1 MKLRRLQYEGFKSNR
16 PVVIDTTAPVFVT
29 GSNRSGKSGVIEM
42 AKALVAGCID
52 APVGHESDILRF
64 SPTGE
69 IQDTGQFQNGAGA
82 WSVTRSWSAR
92 RSPQKEI
99 AVNDQKLSF
108 NEGTKAVEKRLGGF
122 RPGLGFNALFGL
134 SATERKRWLLSLFS
148 PNETTVAD
156 MLGKFSDRFLHAVEA
171 IPEEDFAKDEIAK
184 RRVSFLARISDQIS
198 DSPFSRLA
206 FIESTLRDEKN
217 KAVQSA
223 RNKVKAVQEIM
234 RSAAMTTRPVAGGAT
249 GIRAKIA
256 DLEKARDDLKEK
268 LARLNASLESHQA
281 LYQERDEALEE
292 IQELEAASTLPDD
305 ILDTEQEIEHLNERL
320 AEIGDPAGRLRDLET
335 AYARTEAQRNS
346 VAERSQIRAG
356 LEQSIREAEE
366 EYARQ
371 ERALVLQATF
381 AARETELER
390 LEAQLQE
397 ARDAVQQ
404 IALLNKARAGCALS
418 VSRTRM
424 ALEFITLHEFGDDP
438 EKNAPPSPICD
449 ACGSR
454 GDFTE
459 QIAALRKALAE
470 EREEGDPA
478 AFDARIAELEPIAGR
493 VEALA
498 QQASNLRAEISGM
511 KDRDATRRE
520 TMDREEARL
529 ADLRAQLAAITPDEE
544 GLDLEVER
552 LTSEIETERGL
563 VTETDAINELI
574 AEQKQ
579 DLAVQ
584 RNNQTHHEARLKE
597 LTDTRDRLEKAIQEL
612 PSLDAGPMEAELKT
626 VETDLAA
633 KRQALEGQVEREK
646 SEKDALRF
654 NGEKTIEEAWAK
666 IAGDLM
672 EFVGPKGLMRELLE
686 AAIRPLEADVTSLLQ
701 RAGFAGCK
709 FAVRFFV
716 GDSESCD
723 IGVQR
728 LDTFVSEIN
737 GDPNHGFIDYSA
749 MSASEQLVYA
759 ACVAMGLAPRA
770 TAEWKPLFVKDLT
783 LLVGEYRQLF
793 VDLLTAES
801 SRFDNVFIEEA
812 TEGDAPSVQVGE
824 TWNVVSMEGY
834 NQWAE

>member
-42 AKALVAGCID
+42 AKALVAGTID

-69 IQDTGQFQNGAGA
+69 IQDIGNFQNGAGA

-99 AVNDQKLSF
+99 AVNDQKISF
-108 NEGTKAVEKRLGGF
+108 NEGSKAVEKTLGGF

-148 PNETTVAD
+148 PDETTVAD
-156 MLGKFSDRFLHAVEA
+156 MLVAFDERFIHAVDA
-171 IPEEDFAKDEIAK
+171 IAEEDFIKSEIGN
-184 RRVSFLARISDQIS
+184 RRIGLIARFKVQHS
-198 DSPFSRLA
+198 DSPFERLTWLEA
-206 FIESTLRDEKN
+206 TLRDEKN

-234 RSAAMTTRPVAGGAT
+234 RSAAMTTRPVAGGAA

-256 DLEKARDDLKEK
+256 ELETRRDSLKER
-268 LARLNASLESHQA
+268 LATLNASLESHQG

-305 ILDTEQEIEHLNERL
+305 ILDTEQEIDHLNERL
-320 AEIGDPAGRLRDLET
+320 AEIGDAAVRLRDLES
-335 AYARTEAQRNS
+335 AYARIETQRNS
-346 VAERSQIRAG
+346 AAERSQIRAG
-356 LEQSIREAEE
+356 IEQSIRGAEE
-366 EYARQ
+366 EYARL
-371 ERALVLQATF
+371 ERGLVLQATF

-397 ARDAVQQ
+397 ARDAGQQ
-404 IALLNKARAGCALS
+404 IALLNKAKAGCALS
-418 VSRTRM
+418 ISRTRV
-424 ALEFITLHEFGDDP
+424 ALEFITLHEIGDPATD
-438 EKNAPPSPICD
+438 APASGLCD
-449 ACGSR
+449 ACGTH

-459 QIAALRKALAE
+459 RIAALRKALAE
-470 EREEGDPA
+470 EQEEGDPA

-498 QQASNLRAEISGM
+498 QQASNLRVEIANM
-511 KDRDATRRE
+511 KDRDVTRRE
-520 TMDREEARL
+520 GMDREEKRL

-544 GLDLEVER
+544 GMDLEVER
-552 LTSEIETERGL
+552 LSAEIETEKGL
-563 VTETDAINELI
+563 VNEIEAIKDLI
-574 AEQKQ
+574 AEHER

-584 RNNQTHHEARLKE
+584 RNDQTHHEARLRE
-597 LTDTRDRLEKAIQEL
+597 LTDARDRLEKAIQEL
-612 PSLDAGPMEAELKT
+612 PAVDAGPMETELKT

-646 SEKDALRF
+646 SEKDQLRF
-654 NGEKTIEEAWAK
+654 NAEKAIEEGWAK
-666 IAGDLM
+666 IAGDMM
-672 EFVGPKGLMRELLE
+672 EYVGPKGLMRELLE

-812 TEGDAPSVQVGE
+812 TEGDAPSVRVNE

-834 NQWAE
+834 NQWAEE